1 MYPILIVTWK
11 GDSRPVINHSF
22 LDLCLE
28 SENKQGNQD
37 MILFSFNW
45 TKTMQMQDMDGSLS
59 PAKGKTQKLVEKK
72 LKMITQRCFPLPRLT
87 SPTGYWGIGKIFLDA
102 KTSKRIFELAKEQQD
117 EIEVPDDYDE
127 VVEAQRL
134 ALSRPRIQTMD
145 MDDDDS
151 DNEDLEDVEEVDDV
165 EETFVRT
172 FPSPPYVPLIQWN
185 SK

>member
-1 MYPILIVTWK
+1 M
-11 GDSRPVINHSF
+11 
-22 LDLCLE
+22 
-28 SENKQGNQD
+28 
-37 MILFSFNW
+37 
-45 TKTMQMQDMDGSLS
+45 
-59 PAKGKTQKLVEKK
+59 
-72 LKMITQRCFPLPRLT
+72 
-87 SPTGYWGIGKIFLDA
+87 
-102 KTSKRIFELAKEQQD
+102 
-117 EIEVPDDYDE
+117 PDDYDE